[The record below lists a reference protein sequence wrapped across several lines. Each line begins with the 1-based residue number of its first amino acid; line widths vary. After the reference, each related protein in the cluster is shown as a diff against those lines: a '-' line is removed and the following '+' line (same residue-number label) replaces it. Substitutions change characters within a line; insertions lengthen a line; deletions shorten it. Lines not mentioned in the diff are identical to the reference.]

1 MLPASQRPLQA
12 PARCLLRWR
21 IAAAAGLAACLAG
34 TALGSGTALAQDVAP
49 APEVAPPPA
58 STAPGDIAQ
67 TEQIGFEAD
76 RLEYQQESEVVTA
89 IGNVVLRRDGQTVR
103 ADTVTWN
110 RQSGQI
116 VANGNIRFVDADGNQ
131 LYVDKLELTDELRAG
146 AMENMLL
153 ALREGGR
160 LAAERGTR
168 AENGTVI
175 LERAAYTGCEVE
187 DEAGCPRRPSW
198 RITARQVV
206 YDPNAK
212 TVRFNGAR
220 LELFGV
226 RLIPLPGLLVATD
239 GRAVSGPLI
248 PDIRLSASN
257 GVELNETYYHR
268 ISDNRDIAVTG
279 YVYTK
284 ALPMVSAQYR
294 ALTEKGAYQVT
305 GYVTRSE
312 VIPIGGVSTGRSD
325 EWRGYLY
332 SNGKFQLD
340 PKWSVTYSGRI
351 ASDRTFLRR
360 YDISRD
366 DRLRSMFDVERID
379 DNSYLSISGWATQT
393 MRIGESQGQQ
403 PFALPLIDYRR
414 RIRDPLLGGQIELQA
429 NTLALTRTTGQD
441 TQRAF
446 ASANWSLR
454 KLTGMGQEVT
464 LTALVRGDVYHS
476 DQNWLTNP
484 AYRGNQGW
492 ESRGVAI
499 GAVDVKWPFVGTF
512 MGGTQVLTP
521 RIQFVGTPRIRNLAI
536 PNEDARAIE
545 LEDSNLFALNR
556 FPGYDRVEDGARF
569 TYGFDWQWERPSWRV
584 STTIGQ
590 SYRLSDKPQLF
601 PAGTGLSD
609 RFSDF
614 VGRTEVRYRDF
625 FKLTHRFRLD
635 KDSLAFR
642 RNEVDATIG
651 SQRTY
656 LEVGYL
662 RLDRDINFNGLIPPL
677 TAAPEDLRDRE
688 ELRLSARVAFAKYWS
703 LFGAGVFNLT
713 NREEDPRLGSDGFQA
728 LRTRLGAAYQDDCME
743 IAFTWRRDYVTT
755 GDAQRGNTFQ
765 LHFAL
770 RNLGLRR

>member
-1 MLPASQRPLQA
+1 MSPASQRPLQA
-12 PARCLLRWR
+12 PVCRLLRWQ
-21 IAAAAGLAACLAG
+21 ITAAIGFAACAPGVGFLPGLAFAQELPAAG
-34 TALGSGTALAQDVAP
+34 
-49 APEVAPPPA
+49 APPA
-58 STAPGDIAQ
+58 GQTGNAPGNIAQ
-67 TEQIGFEAD
+67 SDQIGFEAD
-76 RLEYQQESEVVTA
+76 RLEYQQDSEVVTA
-89 IGNVVLRRDGQTVR
+89 KGNVVLRRDGQTVR

-110 RQSGQI
+110 RHSGEI
-116 VANGNIRFVDADGNQ
+116 LANGNIRFVDADGNQ
-131 LYVDKLELTDELRAG
+131 LYVDKLELTDELKAG

-187 DEAGCPRRPSW
+187 DAAGCPKRPSW
-198 RITARQVV
+198 RITARQVI
-206 YDPNAK
+206 YDPRKK

-239 GRAVSGPLI
+239 GRAISGPLI
-248 PDIRLSASN
+248 PDLRLSASN
-257 GVELNETYYHR
+257 GVEINETYYKR
-268 ISDNRDIAVTG
+268 LSDNRDIAVTG

-284 ALPMVSAQYR
+284 ALPMLSTQYR
-294 ALTEKGAYQVT
+294 ALTGNGAYQVT

-312 VIPIGGVSTGRSD
+312 VIPFGGVSTGQND
-325 EWRGYLY
+325 DWRGYIY
-332 SNGKFQLD
+332 ANGKFQLD
-340 PKWSVTYSGRI
+340 PKWSVTFSARL

-379 DNSYLSISGWATQT
+379 DNSYLSIAGWATQT
-393 MRIGESQGQQ
+393 MRLRESQGQQ
-403 PFALPLIDYRR
+403 PIALPLIDYRR
-414 RIRDPLLGGQIELQA
+414 RIADPLLGGQIELQA
-429 NTLALTRTTGQD
+429 NSLALTRTTGQD

-446 ASANWSLR
+446 ASAQWSLR
-454 KLTGMGQEVT
+454 KLTNMGQEVT
-464 LTALVRGDVYHS
+464 FTALVRGDVYHS
-476 DQNWLTNP
+476 DQNALSNFAYAGNP
-484 AYRGNQGW
+484 GWQGRGI
-492 ESRGVAI
+492 AI
-499 GAVDVKWPFVGTF
+499 GAVDVKWPFVGSF
-512 MGGTQVLTP
+512 MGGTQVFTP
-521 RIQFVGTPRIRNLAI
+521 RIQFVATPPIRNLAI
-536 PNEDARAIE
+536 PNEDSRAIE
-545 LEDSNLFALNR
+545 LDDSNLFSLNR
-556 FPGYDRVEDGARF
+556 FPGYDRVEDGARV
-569 TYGFDWQWERPSWRV
+569 TYGFDWQWERPKWRV

-590 SYRLSDKPQLF
+590 SYRLSDKPTLF
-601 PAGTGLSD
+601 PGGTGLPD

-625 FKLTHRFRLD
+625 FKLTHRFRID

-642 RNEVDATIG
+642 RNEIDATIG

-662 RLDRDINFNGLIPPL
+662 RLDRDINFNQLIPPN
-677 TAAPEDLRDRE
+677 TPAPEDLRDRE

-703 LFGAGVFNLT
+703 LFGAGVFDLT
-713 NREEDPRLGSDGFQA
+713 KDPTVANSDGFQA

-770 RNLGLRR
+770 RNLGFRK

>member
-1 MLPASQRPLQA
+1 MSPVSQRALQA
-12 PARCLLRWR
+12 PLRRLLRWQ
-21 IAAAAGLAACLAG
+21 IAAAVGLAVCAPGVGYLP
-34 TALGSGTALAQDVAP
+34 ALAFAQELP
-49 APEVAPPPA
+49 AANSPLSG
-58 STAPGDIAQ
+58 STGNAPGDIGQ
-67 TEQIGFEAD
+67 SDQIGFEAD
-76 RLEYQQESEVVTA
+76 GLEYQQDSEVVTA
-89 IGNVVLRRDGQTVR
+89 KGNVVLRRDGQTVR

-110 RQSGQI
+110 RKSGQI
-116 VANGNIRFVDADGNQ
+116 LANGNIRFVDADGNQ
-131 LYVDKLELTDELRAG
+131 LYVDKLELTDELKAG

-168 AENGTVI
+168 AAGGTVI

-187 DEAGCPRRPSW
+187 DAAGCPKRPSW

-206 YDPNAK
+206 YDPAKK

-239 GRAVSGPLI
+239 GRAISGPLI
-248 PDIRLSASN
+248 PDLRLSASN
-257 GVELNETYYHR
+257 GVEINETYYRR
-268 ISDNRDIAVTG
+268 ISDNRDLAVTG

-284 ALPMVSAQYR
+284 ALPMLSAQYR
-294 ALTEKGAYQVT
+294 ALTAKGAYQVT

-312 VIPIGGVSTGRSD
+312 VIPFGGVSNGQD
-325 EWRGYLY
+325 DDWRGYIY
-332 SNGKFQLD
+332 ANGKFQLD
-340 PKWSVTYSGRI
+340 PKWSVTFSGRL

-366 DRLRSMFDVERID
+366 DRLRSTFDVERID
-379 DNSYLSISGWATQT
+379 DKSYLSISGWATQT
-393 MRIGESQGQQ
+393 MRLGENQGQQ
-403 PFALPLIDYRR
+403 PIALPLIDYRR
-414 RIRDPLLGGQIELQA
+414 RIADPLLGGQIELQA
-429 NTLALTRTTGQD
+429 NSLALTRTTGQD

-446 ASANWSLR
+446 ASAQWSLR
-454 KLTGMGQEVT
+454 KLTNMGQEVT
-464 LTALVRGDVYHS
+464 FTALVRGDIYHS
-476 DQNWLTNP
+476 DQNGLSNFAYAGNP
-484 AYRGNQGW
+484 GWQG
-492 ESRGVAI
+492 RAVAI
-499 GAVDVKWPFVGTF
+499 GAVDVKWPFVGSF
-512 MGGTQVLTP
+512 MGGTQVFTP
-521 RIQFVGTPRIRNLAI
+521 RLQFVATPPIRNLAI
-536 PNEDARAIE
+536 PNEDSRAIE
-545 LEDSNLFALNR
+545 LDDSNLFSLNR
-556 FPGYDRVEDGARF
+556 FPGYDRVEDGARV
-569 TYGFDWQWERPSWRV
+569 TYGFDWQWERPKWRV

-590 SYRLSDKPQLF
+590 SYRLSDKPTLF
-601 PAGTGLSD
+601 PGGTGLPD

-625 FKLTHRFRLD
+625 FKLTHRFRID

-642 RNEVDATIG
+642 RNEIDATVG

-662 RLDRDINFNGLIPPL
+662 RLNRDINFDQLIPPN
-677 TAAPEDLRDRE
+677 TPAPEDLRDRE

-703 LFGAGVFNLT
+703 LFGAGVFDLT
-713 NREEDPRLGSDGFQA
+713 KDATVPNSDGFQA

-755 GDAQRGNTFQ
+755 GDAVRGNTFQ

-770 RNLGLRR
+770 RNLGFRR

>member
-1 MLPASQRPLQA
+1 MSPASQRPLQA
-12 PARCLLRWR
+12 PVCRLLRWQ
-21 IAAAAGLAACLAG
+21 ITAAIGFAACAPGVGFLPGLAFAQELPAAG
-34 TALGSGTALAQDVAP
+34 
-49 APEVAPPPA
+49 APPA
-58 STAPGDIAQ
+58 GQTGNAPGNIAQ
-67 TEQIGFEAD
+67 SDQIGFEAD
-76 RLEYQQESEVVTA
+76 RLEYQQDSEVVTA
-89 IGNVVLRRDGQTVR
+89 KGNVVLRRDGQTVR

-110 RQSGQI
+110 RHSGEI
-116 VANGNIRFVDADGNQ
+116 LANGNIRFVDADGNQ
-131 LYVDKLELTDELRAG
+131 LYVDKLELTDELKAG

-187 DEAGCPRRPSW
+187 DAAGCPKRPSW
-198 RITARQVV
+198 RITARQVI
-206 YDPNAK
+206 YDPRKK

-239 GRAVSGPLI
+239 GRAISGPLI
-248 PDIRLSASN
+248 PDLRLSASN
-257 GVELNETYYHR
+257 GVEINETYYKR
-268 ISDNRDIAVTG
+268 LSDNRDIAVTG

-284 ALPMVSAQYR
+284 ALPMLSTQYR
-294 ALTEKGAYQVT
+294 ALTGNGAYQVT

-312 VIPIGGVSTGRSD
+312 VIPFGGVSTGHND
-325 EWRGYLY
+325 DWRGYIY
-332 SNGKFQLD
+332 ANGKFQLD
-340 PKWSVTYSGRI
+340 PKWSVTFSARL

-379 DNSYLSISGWATQT
+379 DNSYLSIAGWATQT
-393 MRIGESQGQQ
+393 MRLRESQGQQ
-403 PFALPLIDYRR
+403 PIALPLIDYRR
-414 RIRDPLLGGQIELQA
+414 RIADPLLGGQIELQA
-429 NTLALTRTTGQD
+429 NSLALTRTTGQD

-446 ASANWSLR
+446 ASAQWSLR
-454 KLTGMGQEVT
+454 KLTNMGQEVT
-464 LTALVRGDVYHS
+464 FTALVRGDVYHS
-476 DQNWLTNP
+476 DQNALSNFAYAGNP
-484 AYRGNQGW
+484 GWQGRGI
-492 ESRGVAI
+492 AI
-499 GAVDVKWPFVGTF
+499 GAVDVKWPFVGSF
-512 MGGTQVLTP
+512 MGGTQVFTP
-521 RIQFVGTPRIRNLAI
+521 RIQFVATPPIRNLAI
-536 PNEDARAIE
+536 PNEDSRAIE
-545 LEDSNLFALNR
+545 LDDSNLFSLNR
-556 FPGYDRVEDGARF
+556 FPGYDRVEDGARV
-569 TYGFDWQWERPSWRV
+569 TYGFDWQWERPKWRV

-590 SYRLSDKPQLF
+590 SYRLSDKPTLF
-601 PAGTGLSD
+601 PGGTGLPD

-625 FKLTHRFRLD
+625 FKLTHRFRID

-642 RNEVDATIG
+642 RNEIDATIG

-662 RLDRDINFNGLIPPL
+662 RLDRDINFNQLIPPN
-677 TAAPEDLRDRE
+677 TPAPEDLRDRE

-703 LFGAGVFNLT
+703 LFGAGVFDLT
-713 NREEDPRLGSDGFQA
+713 KDPTVANSDGFQA

-770 RNLGLRR
+770 RNLGFRK